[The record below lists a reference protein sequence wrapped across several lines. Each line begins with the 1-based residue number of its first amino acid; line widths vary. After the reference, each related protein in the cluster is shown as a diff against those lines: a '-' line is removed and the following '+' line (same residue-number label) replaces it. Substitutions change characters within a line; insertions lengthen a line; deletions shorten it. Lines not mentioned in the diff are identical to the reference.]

1 MAVTK
6 TVNVETT
13 NARASTTL
21 TDTTPTVP
29 LPDTPQGLM
38 VIGPQV
44 TLHFVKDAWNK
55 ANSYDYYDVVQVDGT
70 SYIAVQDVPANTE
83 ITNTTYWAK
92 WNDPNAQ
99 VELLQQTVSTF
110 DARIKANATG
120 IANIKTTYFKNDPV
134 YYGADPTGVK
144 DSTTAIQNCINAN
157 KGGTVVFTQG
167 VYLVSAPILT
177 PYPSAQ
183 RVSIDF
189 SGSLIKA
196 KGAPAQILYVG
207 GQSISSSDNSVQFN
221 GNVSPGFVKNATFYA
236 TSASTTLVR
245 IAERYQTFYLTDC
258 VLVGPGVCVQ
268 IADTAT
274 YSSDVNLE
282 RIAFYNA
289 TTTTAHAIIA
299 NSRDNTFKTIRSL
312 SKHPVQIECHG
323 YQLIDDAHL
332 LGWSDNNTFIGITFD
347 DSIKC
352 NAYYADNLACGIKYN
367 GGTGAP
373 YIECF
378 NGFMVCYSQ
387 MDSACYIDLSAG
399 KNAPFMV
406 VEGCD
411 VDPTRVTKFTSVKM
425 PTAAGSTAAL
435 KGVKNNIIRNMTNL
449 NTIDAFNIRNVPNLW
464 NLKQGAWTHVF
475 YMIVESNQPVF
486 LLAKPGYTQLIEV
499 GYNGTDPHIYTTL
512 LNGSNENVTYGAK
525 VVNNPIGCGTAI
537 EFSVNRT
544 DMAAMIPFMVLDT
557 QDTVVI
563 GYPYLSN
570 GLASTVTPTVTS
582 K

>member
-21 TDTTPTVP
+21 IDTTPTVP

-44 TLHFVKDAWNK
+44 TLHFVEDEWNK

-99 VELLQQTVSTF
+99 VELLQQTVSQF
-110 DARIKANATG
+110 EGRIAQNAAD
-120 IANIKTTYFKNDPV
+120 ILAIKTTYFKNDPV

-144 DSTTAIQNCINAN
+144 DSTTAIQNCIDAN

-189 SGSLIKA
+189 NGSIIKT

-207 GQSISSSDNSVQFN
+207 GESADASNPSVQFN

-236 TSASTTLVR
+236 TSAATTLVR
-245 IAERYQTFYLTDC
+245 IAERYQAFYLTDC

-268 IADTAT
+268 IADTST

-282 RIAFYNA
+282 RIAFYNSIA
-289 TTTTAHAIIA
+289 TSAHAIVA
-299 NSRDNTFKTIRSL
+299 NSLDNTFKTIRSL
-312 SKHPVQIECHG
+312 SVHPVQIECHG
-323 YQLIDDAHL
+323 GQFIDDVHL
-332 LGWSDNNTFIGITFD
+332 LGWSDNNAFTGITFD
-347 DSIKC
+347 ESIRC
-352 NAYYADNLACGIKYN
+352 NAYYADNLACGIKFN
-367 GGTGAP
+367 GNGIP
-373 YIECF
+373 HIECV

-387 MDSACYIDLSAG
+387 MDSACYIDLTAST
-399 KNAPFMV
+399 KPPFMV

-411 VDPTRVTKFTSVKM
+411 VSALHVTDFTSIKM
-425 PTAAGSTAAL
+425 PNVNGSPASL

-449 NTIDAFNIRNVPNLW
+449 NTIDAFNIRNVPNMYSV
-464 NLKQGAWTHVF
+464 KQSQWTHVF
-475 YMIVESNQPVF
+475 YMIGDNYTPVF
-486 LLAKPGYTQLIEV
+486 LLAKPSYTQLIEV
-499 GYNGTDPHIYTTL
+499 GYNGSDAYIYTTL
-512 LNGSNENVTYGAK
+512 LNGSNDTVTYGAR
-525 VVNNPIGCGTAI
+525 VVDNPIGCGTAI

-544 DMAAMIPFMVLDT
+544 DASAMIPIMPLET
-557 QDTVVI
+557 QDTVLI
-563 GYPYLSN
+563 GYPYLID
-570 GLASTVTPTVTS
+570 GIAPTATPTVTS

>member
-44 TLHFVKDAWNK
+44 TLHFVEDEWNQ

-70 SYIAVQDVPANTE
+70 SYIAVQDVPANTP

-99 VELLQQTVSTF
+99 VELLQQTVGTF
-110 DARIKANATG
+110 EARIAKNAAD
-120 IANIKTTYFKNDPV
+120 ILAIKTTYFKNDPV

-144 DSTTAIQNCINAN
+144 DSTTAIQACIDAN
-157 KGGTVVFTQG
+157 KGGMVVFTQG
-167 VYLVSAPILT
+167 VYVVSAPILT

-189 SGSLIKA
+189 GGSIIKA

-207 GQSISSSDNSVQFN
+207 GESIDTSDSSAQFN

-236 TSASTTLVR
+236 TSAATTLVR

-268 IADTAT
+268 IADTST

-282 RIAFYNA
+282 RIAFYNSIA
-289 TTTTAHAIIA
+289 TTAHAIVA
-299 NSRDNTFKTIRSL
+299 NSLDNTFKTIRSL
-312 SKHPVQIECHG
+312 SVHPVQIECHG
-323 YQLIDDAHL
+323 YQHIDDVHL
-332 LGWSDNNTFIGITFD
+332 LGWSDNNTFTGITFD

-352 NAYYADNLACGIKYN
+352 DAYYADNLACGIKYN
-367 GGTGAP
+367 GNSVP

-411 VDPTRVTKFTSVKM
+411 VNAQNVTDFTSIKM
-425 PTAAGSTAAL
+425 PNVSGSVASL
-435 KGVKNNIIRNMTNL
+435 KGVKNNIVRNMANL
-449 NTIDAFNIRNVPNLW
+449 NTVDAFNIRNVPNLW
-464 NLKQGAWTHVF
+464 SLKQSEWTHVF
-475 YMIVESNQPVF
+475 YMIVDANQPVF

-512 LNGSNENVTYGAK
+512 LNGNNDNVTYGAK
-525 VVNNPIGCGTAI
+525 VVDNPIGCGTAI

-544 DMAAMIPFMVLDT
+544 DYSAMIPFMVLET
-557 QDTVVI
+557 QDTVLI

-570 GLASTVTPTVTS
+570 GLAPTATPTVTS